1 LRNVFPFSKSPSFL
15 SCMIEFRTSMGK
27 IKLTN
32 INGTRPSK
40 RKEKRNDPHTKHTTI
55 PIPVHSEKEKKCVKC
70 ALGGPLSKL
79 CPSEPSCIQDGH
91 HY

>member
-40 RKEKRNDPHTKHTTI
+40 RKFTHILRTFHVDFLFLP
-55 PIPVHSEKEKKCVKC
+55 
-70 ALGGPLSKL
+70 
-79 CPSEPSCIQDGH
+79 
-91 HY
+91 